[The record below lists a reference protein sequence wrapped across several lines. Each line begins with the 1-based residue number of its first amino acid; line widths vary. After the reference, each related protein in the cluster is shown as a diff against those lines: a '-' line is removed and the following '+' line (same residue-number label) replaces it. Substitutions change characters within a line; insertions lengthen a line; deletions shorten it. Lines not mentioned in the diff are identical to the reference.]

1 MNETKKVDKKKFNYL
16 EEVSDKYD
24 PSDPKKD
31 FDYWLIQ
38 FDFQAIS
45 KNLIG
50 KKVIELGCGKGVL
63 TKQLAGVCEK
73 LIVVEGSSQ
82 YIDDVKKELGDKNN
96 IEYHHSLWQEYDY
109 ETDNISDVIF
119 SSGLEH
125 VNIST
130 ASEIFEKIKKWLRPD
145 GRLHII
151 VPNANS
157 LHRRVAYHMG
167 IIKDVHELSDRDLL
181 LKHERVF
188 DKESLFKEIKENNLD
203 IKKYEGIFLKPLPNA
218 MMLNLNQEIIY
229 GFNEISEELSD
240 FCAHIY
246 VICAKKNLE

>member
-1 MNETKKVDKKKFNYL
+1 MKEIKKVDKTKFNYL

-38 FDFQAIS
+38 FDFQTIS

-63 TKQLAGVCEK
+63 TKRLSKICEK
-73 LIVVEGSSQ
+73 LIVVEGSQ
-82 YIDDVKKELGDKNN
+82 NYIEDVKKELGVKNN
-96 IEYHHSLWQEYDY
+96 IEYHHSLWQEFNY
-109 ETDNISDVIF
+109 ENDDISDVIF

-125 VNIST
+125 VNTFT
-130 ASEIFEKIKKWLRPD
+130 ASEIFENIKKWLKPN

-167 IIKDVHELSDRDLL
+167 IIKDVHELSDRDIL

-188 DKESLFKEIKENNLD
+188 DKESLFEEVTENNLD

-218 MMLNLNQEIIY
+218 MMKNLNPEIIY

-246 VICAKKNLE
+246 VMCVKKKF